1 MNRLLILLFL
11 TFGLLSCKNNS
22 KTDKPKN
29 SSEAKSIYSENIESK
44 FDILSEKDEIGYTY
58 KSVESNFKKVS
69 IQLEKFDVKQYFANI
84 ITTTKTSTS
93 LEGQERNI
101 KIRIKSFDNP
111 AKTIIEINK
120 DCDNIDLQNHTYKT
134 VKYGCCGSLNHY
146 EIFDYK
152 NNQIIGGDGV
162 IVSGF
167 IPNSRL
173 RIYVGFTRET
183 NDSTILG
190 TLNYSTTNNN
200 KFTIKI
206 KTNHENLKKCDEFYP
221 KILFQTN
228 NTSDKFDANENEY
241 TLWSLDK
248 IDNEYLINNL
258 IIKFKLDCLDK
269 KDFKFINVPII
280 NGKPFGKGDKN
291 QEITID

>member
-11 TFGLLSCKNNS
+11 TFGLLSCNNNS
-22 KTDKPKN
+22 KTAKPKN

-44 FDILSEKDEIGYTY
+44 FDILSKKDEIGYTY
-58 KSVESNFKKVS
+58 KSIESNFKKVS

-93 LEGQERNI
+93 LEGQERNV

-111 AKTIIEINK
+111 TKTIIEINK

-134 VKYGCCGSLNHY
+134 VKYGCCGSLNNY

-162 IVSGF
+162 IVTGF

-206 KTNHENLKKCDEFYP
+206 KTNHGNLKKCDEFYP

-228 NTSDKFDANENEY
+228 NTFDKFDANENEY

-248 IDNEYLINNL
+248 IDNEYLIDNL
-258 IIKFKLDCLDK
+258 IIKFKLNCIDK

-280 NGKPFGKGDKN
+280 NGKPFGKDDKN
-291 QEITID
+291 QEITIE

>member
-11 TFGLLSCKNNS
+11 TFGLLSCNNNS

-29 SSEAKSIYSENIESK
+29 SSEPNSIYNENIESK

-69 IQLEKFDVKQYFANI
+69 IQLEKFDLKQYFANI

-93 LEGQERNI
+93 LEGQDRNI
-101 KIRIKSFDNP
+101 KITIKSFDNP
-111 AKTIIEINK
+111 TRTIIEINK

-134 VKYGCCGSLNHY
+134 VKYGCCGNLNHY
-146 EIFDYK
+146 EIFDYR
-152 NNQIIGGDGV
+152 NNQIIEGDGV
-162 IVSGF
+162 IVTGF

-173 RIYVGFTRET
+173 KIYVGFTREI
-183 NDSTILG
+183 NASTILG
-190 TLNYSTTNNN
+190 TLHYSTANNN
-200 KFTIKI
+200 KFAIKI
-206 KTNHENLKKCDEFYP
+206 KSSQESLKKCDEFYP

-241 TLWSLDK
+241 TLWSLDN
-248 IDNEYLINNL
+248 IDNEYLIDNL
-258 IIKFKLDCLDK
+258 IIEFKLDCLDK

-280 NGKPFGKGDKN
+280 NGKPFGKDDKN
-291 QEITID
+291 QEITIE